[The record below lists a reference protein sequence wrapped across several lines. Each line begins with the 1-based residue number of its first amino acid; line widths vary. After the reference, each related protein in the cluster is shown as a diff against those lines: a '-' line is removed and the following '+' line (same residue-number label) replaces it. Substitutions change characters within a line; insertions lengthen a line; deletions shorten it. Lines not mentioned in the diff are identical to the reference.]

1 MKVSIGIGGAA
12 SGRKRDFDEQVDY
25 VVEAEKLGVD
35 AVWSAEAWGQDAI
48 SPLAYL
54 AARTSRIRLGTGIM
68 QISARVP
75 AMIAMT
81 ALTMASISNDRFIL
95 GLGASGPQVVE
106 GLQGRPFKAPLTRM
120 KETVEIIKLAFA
132 GEKIEYH
139 GKYHELPLPGGQGKA
154 LRLSQPGNANI
165 PIYLATLG
173 PHALEYTGAAA
184 DGWLG
189 TSFTPE
195 HAAAHLDYLRR
206 GAEGAGRSLADID
219 IQVGGTVAFGD
230 DLDALVEPL
239 KPAMAFTLGAMGSAT
254 TNFYN
259 DAFKRGGWEAA
270 AREVQRL
277 WIAGRASR
285 SHCQGAAGNGDP
297 GESAGRHRDGAQPH
311 PGLQGCRSHDATR
324 RSPRARPRRETR
336 DARACDGLGA
346 RLAGV
351 GFNHRPIGMLL
362 QDRITPIWKRI
373 GGGCHLNRKVEDL
386 IQAAGFRLE
395 RLSSGYQ
402 KFAPRP
408 FSFFYEGIARPV

>member
-25 VVEAEKLGVD
+25 VVEAERLGVD
-35 AVWSAEAWGQDAI
+35 SVWSAEAWGQDAI

-54 AARTSRIRLGTGIM
+54 AARTSRIRLGTGII

-81 ALTMASISNDRFIL
+81 ALTMAAISNDRFIL

-154 LRLSQPGNANI
+154 LKLSQPGNPNI

-173 PHALEYTGAAA
+173 PRALEYTGAAA

-206 GAEGAGRSLADID
+206 GAEGAGRSLADVD

-230 DLDALVEPL
+230 DLDALAEPL
-239 KPAMAFTLGAMGSAT
+239 KPAMAFTLGAMGSAK

-259 DAFKRGGWEAA
+259 DAFKRGGWEDIAL
-270 AREVQRL
+270 EVQRL
-277 WIAGRASR
+277 WIAGKRPEAIAKVPLEMVTQANLLGDTGMVRNRIRAF
-285 SHCQGAAGNGDP
+285 
-297 GESAGRHRDGAQPH
+297 
-311 PGLQGCRSHDATR
+311 
-324 RSPRARPRRETR
+324 R
-336 DARACDGLGA
+336 DAGVTTLRVNPQGRDLAE
-346 RLAGV
+346 RLATLGRV
-351 GFNHRPIGMLL
+351 M
-362 QDRITPIWKRI
+362 
-373 GGGCHLNRKVEDL
+373 DL
-386 IQAAGFRLE
+386 VRG
-395 RLSSGYQ
+395 
-402 KFAPRP
+402 
-408 FSFFYEGIARPV
+408 

>member
-35 AVWSAEAWGQDAI
+35 VVWSAEAWGQDAI
-48 SPLAYL
+48 APLAYL

-75 AMIAMT
+75 AMTAMT
-81 ALTMASISNDRFIL
+81 ALTMAAISNDRFIL
-95 GLGASGPQVVE
+95 GLGTSGPQVVE
-106 GLQGRPFKAPLTRM
+106 GLQGRPFTAPLTRM

-139 GKYHELPLPGGQGKA
+139 GKYHHLPLPDGQGKA
-154 LRLSQPGNANI
+154 LRLSQLANSKI
-165 PIYLATLG
+165 PIYLATLK
-173 PHALEYTGAAA
+173 PRALEYTGAVA

-206 GAEGAGRSLADID
+206 GAEAAGRSLADIE
-219 IQVGGTVAFGD
+219 IEVGGTVAFGD

-259 DAFKRGGWEAA
+259 DAFKRGGWDAVG
-270 AREVQRL
+270 REVQRL
-277 WIAGRASR
+277 WVAGKRAEAIARVPPEMVIEANLLGDTEMVRKRISAYRNAGVTTLRVVPAGRDLHEKLTTLGQVMDLVHAI
-285 SHCQGAAGNGDP
+285 D
-297 GESAGRHRDGAQPH
+297 ESD
-311 PGLQGCRSHDATR
+311 
-324 RSPRARPRRETR
+324 
-336 DARACDGLGA
+336 
-346 RLAGV
+346 
-351 GFNHRPIGMLL
+351 
-362 QDRITPIWKRI
+362 
-373 GGGCHLNRKVEDL
+373 
-386 IQAAGFRLE
+386 
-395 RLSSGYQ
+395 
-402 KFAPRP
+402 
-408 FSFFYEGIARPV
+408 

>member
-1 MKVSIGIGGAA
+1 MKVSIGIGAAA
-12 SGRKRDFDEQVDY
+12 SGRKRDFEEQVDY

-48 SPLAYL
+48 APLAYL

-75 AMIAMT
+75 AMT
-81 ALTMASISNDRFIL
+81 ALTMAAISNDRFIL
-95 GLGASGPQVVE
+95 GLGKSGPQVVE
-106 GLQGRPFKAPLTRM
+106 GLQGQPFKAPLTRL

-154 LRLSQPGNANI
+154 LRLSQPGNSNI
-165 PIYLATLG
+165 PIYLATLR
-173 PHALEYTGAAA
+173 PHALEYTGAVA

-206 GAEGAGRSLADID
+206 GAEGAGRSLADIE
-219 IQVGGTVAFGD
+219 IEAGGTVAFGD

-259 DAFKRGGWEAA
+259 DAFKRGGWEAVG
-270 AREVQRL
+270 REVQRL
-277 WIAGRASR
+277 WVAGKRPEAIAKVPPEMVIQANLLGDTEMVRKRIRAYK
-285 SHCQGAAGNGDP
+285 N
-297 GESAGRHRDGAQPH
+297 
-311 PGLQGCRSHDATR
+311 
-324 RSPRARPRRETR
+324 
-336 DARACDGLGA
+336 
-346 RLAGV
+346 AGV
-351 GFNHRPIGMLL
+351 TTLRVAPVGRDLREKLTTLGQVMDLVHAINA
-362 QDRITPIWKRI
+362 
-373 GGGCHLNRKVEDL
+373 GG
-386 IQAAGFRLE
+386 
-395 RLSSGYQ
+395 
-402 KFAPRP
+402 
-408 FSFFYEGIARPV
+408 

>member
-35 AVWSAEAWGQDAI
+35 SVWSAEAWGHDAI
-48 SPLAYL
+48 SPLAFL
-54 AARTSRIRLGTGIM
+54 AARTTRIRLGTGIM

-132 GEKIEYH
+132 GQKIEYH
-139 GKYHELPLPGGQGKA
+139 GKYHELPLSGGQGKA

-173 PHALEYTGAAA
+173 PRALEYTGAAA

-206 GAEGAGRSLADID
+206 GAEGAGRKFADIN

-259 DAFKRGGWEAA
+259 DAFKRGGWETA

-277 WIAGRASR
+277 WIAGKRPEAIAKVPLEMVTQANLLGDTQMVRNRIRAY
-285 SHCQGAAGNGDP
+285 
-297 GESAGRHRDGAQPH
+297 
-311 PGLQGCRSHDATR
+311 
-324 RSPRARPRRETR
+324 R
-336 DARACDGLGA
+336 DAGVTTLRVNPQGRDLAEKLTTLG
-346 RLAGV
+346 RV
-351 GFNHRPIGMLL
+351 M
-362 QDRITPIWKRI
+362 
-373 GGGCHLNRKVEDL
+373 DL
-386 IQAAGFRLE
+386 VR
-395 RLSSGYQ
+395 
-402 KFAPRP
+402 
-408 FSFFYEGIARPV
+408 V

>member
-1 MKVSIGIGGAA
+1 MKVSVGIGGAA

-120 KETVEIIKLAFA
+120 KETVDIIKLAFA
-132 GEKIEYH
+132 GEKIEYQ

-154 LRLSQPGNANI
+154 IRLSQPGNANI

-173 PHALEYTGAAA
+173 PRALEYTGAAA

-189 TSFTPE
+189 TSFTTE

-230 DLDALVEPL
+230 DIDALVEPL

-277 WIAGRASR
+277 WIAG
-285 SHCQGAAGNGDP
+285 
-297 GESAGRHRDGAQPH
+297 
-311 PGLQGCRSHDATR
+311 
-324 RSPRARPRRETR
+324 
-336 DARACDGLGA
+336 
-346 RLAGV
+346 
-351 GFNHRPIGMLL
+351 
-362 QDRITPIWKRI
+362 KRQEAI
-373 GGGCHLNRKVEDL
+373 AKVPPEMV
-386 IQAAGFRLE
+386 IQANLLGDTEMVRNRIRAFRDVGVTTL
-395 RLSSGYQ
+395 RV
-402 KFAPRP
+402 APQGRDLG
-408 FSFFYEGIARPV
+408 EKLATLGRVMDLVRG